1 MAKAKN
7 SAERTKK
14 GQAAFEYLVTY
25 GWALILI
32 FGIIAILY
40 AYVFKP
46 EFYVAE
52 SCDMAPGI
60 DCGSFMLMLSPSGG
74 DMVLNLSLRNG
85 MEFEIEPQEVN
96 ITVNDLIE
104 AGEKTYSWQKGRPGS
119 SECADECS
127 ATVPSSAIGR
137 GEMPMTFWFE
147 LRGKDPPRPGSLQ
160 RMKFSMVYKITD
172 TRTDHRTAGILNVK
186 VS

>member
-7 SAERTKK
+7 SAGRTRK

-40 AYVFKP
+40 AYIFKP

-60 DCGSFMLMLSPSGG
+60 DCGSFMLAQSGS
-74 DMVLNLSLRNG
+74 DMVLNLSLMNG
-85 MEFEIEPQEVN
+85 MEFAIEPQEVN
-96 ITVNDLIE
+96 ITIKDFIGV
-104 AGEKTYSWQKGRPGS
+104 GEKTYSWKKGGPGTG
-119 SECADECS
+119 CYDECS
-127 ATVPSSAIGR
+127 ANVQGVAIGR

-147 LRGKDPPRPGSLQ
+147 LRGNDPPRPGSMQ
-160 RMKFSMVYKITD
+160 RMRFSMIYKITE
-172 TRTDHRTAGILNVK
+172 TGTLHRTAGILNVK

>member
-7 SAERTKK
+7 SAGKTRK

-40 AYVFKP
+40 AYIFKP
-46 EFYVAE
+46 EFYIAE
-52 SCDMAPGI
+52 SCNMAPGI
-60 DCGSFMLMLSPSGG
+60 DCGSFMLAMSGS

-85 MEFEIEPQEVN
+85 MEFAIEPQEVN
-96 ITVNDLIE
+96 ITVRDFIDN
-104 AGEKTYSWQKGRPGS
+104 GEKTYSWQKGRPGS
-119 SECADECS
+119 SECIDKCS
-127 ATVPSSAIGR
+127 ATVQGTAIGR

-147 LRGKDPPRPGSLQ
+147 LRGNDPPIPGSLQ

-172 TRTDHRTAGILNVK
+172 TGTLHRTAGILNVK

>member
-40 AYVFKP
+40 AYIFKP

-60 DCGSFMLMLSPSGG
+60 ECGTFMLAHSGS
-74 DMVLNLSLRNG
+74 DMALNLSMRNG
-85 MEFEIEPQEVN
+85 MEFAIEPQEVN
-96 ITVNDLIE
+96 ITIKDFIE
-104 AGEKTYSWQKGRPGS
+104 AGEKTYSWKNGVCYPQND
-119 SECADECS
+119 CIANVQD
-127 ATVPSSAIGR
+127 TAIGR
-137 GEMPMTFWFE
+137 GEMPMIFWFALKE
-147 LRGKDPPRPGSLQ
+147 NSPSIPGSLQ
-160 RMKFSMVYKITD
+160 RMRFSMIYKITE
-172 TRTDHRTAGILNVK
+172 TGTFHRTAGVLNVK

>member
-7 SAERTKK
+7 SAGKTRK

-40 AYVFKP
+40 AYIFKP

-60 DCGSFMLMLSPSGG
+60 DCGTFMLALSGS

-85 MEFEIEPQEVN
+85 MEFAIEPQEVN
-96 ITVNDLIE
+96 ITVKDFID
-104 AGEKTYSWQKGRPGS
+104 AGEKTYSWKDRNCN
-119 SECADECS
+119 SECM
-127 ATVPSSAIGR
+127 ATVPISAIGR

-147 LRGKDPPRPGSLQ
+147 LRGNDPPIPGSLQ
-160 RMKFSMVYKITD
+160 RMKFSMLYKITE
-172 TRTDHRTAGILNVK
+172 TGSVHRTAGILNVK